1 MALADAI
8 PTLLSARLLEYLAGR
23 YVYAARTN
31 RSWEPDL
38 REDGDRIE
46 LLGADD
52 SAVSV
57 SDYTAGGTL
66 TYGDASAGSPTTL
79 VIDFRKSWSLKIDD
93 INRVQARPA
102 LLDAAVAIAG
112 DKLAAVIDDKVR
124 TDMTAG
130 VSGNSVTIPSA
141 TTQIDLSA
149 AISDAH
155 LQQLYDAFA
164 GAHRVMDLAKI
175 PASRARWAIVGPN
188 TRELL
193 SVAAATGYSADAI
206 NADTLRNG
214 FTGRFAGFDIYVNH
228 GQSQSGTSTITD
240 SVLIGTDY
248 ATAMAE
254 QIRSAET
261 LRLQTTFADAARG
274 LYVAGVQVIETE
286 GLLNLNIRSEKFV
299 TYA

>member
-155 LQQLYDAFA
+155 
-164 GAHRVMDLAKI
+164 
-175 PASRARWAIVGPN
+175 P
-188 TRELL
+188 
-193 SVAAATGYSADAI
+193 
-206 NADTLRNG
+206 
-214 FTGRFAGFDIYVNH
+214 
-228 GQSQSGTSTITD
+228 
-240 SVLIGTDY
+240 
-248 ATAMAE
+248 ATA
-254 QIRSAET
+254 
-261 LRLQTTFADAARG
+261 
-274 LYVAGVQVIETE
+274 V
-286 GLLNLNIRSEKFV
+286 
-299 TYA
+299 